1 MNITRNLALL
11 LVCLLLGSVGIM
23 FAQTQPAP
31 TAAPTKTSSEIQAPF
46 DKDGKLWI
54 ITEDMERQ
62 FNFFPKYRNV
72 IDARLFQLP
81 DSSFVLELTQLL
93 GSTPENTRIRLSLA
107 ELVDLRTAVS
117 DALQR
122 GQMSQ
127 PQNGFPQ
134 GSSSQGGFFGG
145 GNFARPLDERNLND
159 WEKTSLVIGATTLG
173 LSYGL
178 LADGISLAN
187 GIANPRFIFPN
198 TYITTIATP
207 IAFGLGT
214 YWAASQ
220 PWFTRLSS
228 LMLLNGISSGFVH
241 GLAGYFLI
249 ADQKQADGRALGIS
263 GILGSL
269 IEPGFTLR
277 LPETLNLNYGQ
288 TSLLTNMGSSTILTG
303 ALAAVALGAFNPDTQ
318 GNLSPN
324 ALRLTAAAS
333 LLGSAGGYFL
343 GYRIGQSQNIAP
355 GDAIV
360 FENPAGF
367 MSLIP
372 LSIGLTSLQSGQPLP
387 DFRLLSGLTVGAQ
400 ALGYVLGN
408 ELIRDKDFTFD
419 QGRQINQAV
428 SLGATIGLIPLYA
441 ALKTDLIPY
450 APLLVAVGGAVGF
463 TIAYLNT
470 AKQAELF
477 NKARRGSTG
486 ANSLPSE
493 IVPDG
498 GSTTNSWLES
508 LAVRTARHTDVQ
520 FSPLG
525 LFGLAHPALGLL
537 GGTSPIITVR
547 TQLGAIEREETE
559 WQLSA
564 IKTDILRL
572 QDKQ

>member
-1 MNITRNLALL
+1 MNITRNLALT
-11 LVCLLLGSVGIM
+11 LVCLLFGSMGIVL
-23 FAQTQPAP
+23 AQAQPAP
-31 TAAPTKTSSEIQAPF
+31 TAAPAKTSAETQAPF

-107 ELVDLRTAVS
+107 DLVDLRTTVS

-134 GSSSQGGFFGG
+134 GGSSQGGFFGG

-159 WEKTSLVIGATTLG
+159 WEKTTIVISATTLG
-173 LSYGL
+173 LSYGI
-178 LADGISLAN
+178 LADAFSFSSGAS
-187 GIANPRFIFPN
+187 NPSFIPN
-198 TYITTIATP
+198 IGVTTIAAP
-207 IAFGLGT
+207 LAFGGGAL
-214 YWAASQ
+214 WAVSQ
-220 PWFTRLSS
+220 PWFTRSS
-228 LMLLNGISSGFVH
+228 ALMLTNGITAGFFH
-241 GLAGYFLI
+241 GIAGYLAV
-249 ADQKQADGRALGIS
+249 ADQQQIEGRALGIS
-263 GILGSL
+263 GIVGSL
-269 IEPGFTLR
+269 IESGFTLR
-277 LPETLNLNYGQ
+277 LPEALNLNYGQ
-288 TSLLTNMGSSTILTG
+288 TSMLTNMGSSTIFTG
-303 ALAAVALGAFNPDTQ
+303 ALAAVALGAFNVDTQ

-419 QGRQINQAV
+419 QGRQINQAA
-428 SLGATIGLIPLYA
+428 SLGATVGLIPLYA
-441 ALKTDLIPY
+441 VRTGGIALY
-450 APLLVAVGGAVGF
+450 APLLAAVGGGVGF

-470 AKQAELF
+470 AKQAELYD
-477 NKARRGSTG
+477 KARRGSSG
-486 ANSLPSE
+486 AHSLLPE
-493 IVPDG
+493 AMPDE
-498 GSTTNSWLES
+498 STTNSWLES
-508 LAVRTARHTDVQ
+508 LVVRTARHTDVQ

-537 GGTSPIITVR
+537 GGASPIVTVR

>member
-1 MNITRNLALL
+1 MNIARNLALT
-11 LVCLLLGSVGIM
+11 LVFLLLGSVSV
-23 FAQTQPAP
+23 ALSQTQPTP
-31 TAAPTKTSSEIQAPF
+31 TAAAPAKTSAEIQAPF
-46 DKDGKLWI
+46 DKEGKLWI

-93 GSTPENTRIRLSLA
+93 NSTPENTRIRLLLA
-107 ELVDLRTAVS
+107 ELIDLRSAVS
-117 DALQR
+117 NALQR

-134 GSSSQGGFFGG
+134 GGSSQGGFSGG
-145 GNFARPLDERNLND
+145 FARPLDERNLND
-159 WEKTSLVIGATTLG
+159 WEKTTIVISATTLG
-173 LSYGL
+173 LSYGI
-178 LADGISLAN
+178 LADAFSFSSGTS
-187 GIANPRFIFPN
+187 NPSFAPN
-198 TYITTIATP
+198 IGVTTVAAP
-207 IAFGLGT
+207 LAFGGGAI
-214 YWAASQ
+214 WAVSQ
-220 PWFTRLSS
+220 PWFTRSS
-228 LMLLNGISSGFVH
+228 AQMLTNSITAGFFHGI
-241 GLAGYFLI
+241 AGYLAV
-249 ADQKQADGRALGIS
+249 ADQQQIEGRTLGIS

-269 IEPGFTLR
+269 IESGFTLR

-288 TSLLTNMGSSTILTG
+288 TSILTNMGSSTIFTG
-303 ALAAVALGAFNPDTQ
+303 ALAAVALGAFSVDTQ

-372 LSIGLTSLQSGQPLP
+372 LSIGLTSLQSQQTLP
-387 DFRLLSGLTVGAQ
+387 DFRLLSGLTIGAQ

-419 QGRQINQAV
+419 QGQQINQAA
-428 SLGATIGLIPLYA
+428 SLGATVGLIPLYA
-441 ALKTDLIPY
+441 VRTGGIALY
-450 APLLVAVGGAVGF
+450 APLLAAVGGGVGF

-470 AKQAELF
+470 AKQAET
-477 NKARRGSTG
+477 NDKARRGSTG
-486 ANSLPSE
+486 ANSFPSE
-493 IVPDG
+493 IVPEG
-498 GSTTNSWLES
+498 GITNSWLES

-525 LFGLAHPALGLL
+525 LFGLTHPALGLL
-537 GGTSPIITVR
+537 GGASPLITVR

-559 WQLSA
+559 WQLDA

-572 QDKQ
+572 QGKQ